1 MARREIDTDAILEE
15 ATKDD
20 IYNAWLLVCTALIEQ
35 EMISFDEIAE
45 MTDSVNRYI
54 KNPPSSEASKEEKTR
69 HAEQLMGICCP
80 YDHINPGNIK
90 SAVELEKF
98 KKKVWKVAIHTSL
111 CVLCLGL
118 EATGKYSPQDLRKI
132 FFGVDITFAE
142 IEHGLTSFSELEK
155 QLAARGVVLERENE
169 SDTG

>member
-132 FFGVDITFAE
+132 FFWRGYYFCGDRTRPHIFFR
-142 IEHGLTSFSELEK
+142 IRK
-155 QLAARGVVLERENE
+155 AACRPGSSLR
-169 SDTG
+169 TGK